1 MAGIATAMMV
11 GGAAKSAL
19 GGLTSIASGIIGSG
33 KRKAEQREAQRQ
45 FNKRMSEFENLD
57 TSNLYRNMDNTYEDL
72 TVNQQ
77 QADYT
82 RRQQEQGLANVMGGM
97 QGAAGG
103 SGIAAL
109 AQSLAGQASKNAERS
124 AVSIGQQES
133 RNQMLSSQQQA
144 RNNVMEI
151 QGQEKSRALQ
161 REKTET
167 LLGMSQQRL
176 GAANA
181 ARQQAT
187 QAIVGGVG
195 GVMGA
200 GADAIGDMNAAKG
213 QGANPAMTALF

>member
-33 KRKAEQREAQRQ
+33 KRKKEQREAQRQ

-109 AQSLAGQASKNAERS
+109 AQSLANQSSQNAERA

-133 RNQMLSSQQQA
+133 RNQMLSAQQQA

-161 REKTET
+161 KEKTET

-200 GADAIGDMNAAKG
+200 GADALGDMNAAKG
-213 QGANPAMTALF
+213 PGGSPAMAALF

>member
-19 GGLTSIASGIIGSG
+19 GGLTSIASGIIGSS
-33 KRKAEQREAQRQ
+33 KRKKEQREAQRQ

-109 AQSLAGQASKNAERS
+109 AQSLANQSSQNAERA

-133 RNQMLSSQQQA
+133 RNQMLSAQQQA

-187 QAIVGGVG
+187 QAIVGGVS

-200 GADAIGDMNAAKG
+200 GADALGDMNAAKG
-213 QGANPAMTALF
+213 AGGSPAMAALF